1 MKAQSSLEWIFS
13 FLLILMVF
21 SHAVFAVPTVRY
33 GGDFDIPILD
43 RQPSGSSKAEA
54 LIQVPDHFT
63 IDDLDVGID
72 LTHTNVFDLQIFIY
86 SPDGDGLLL
95 NMYDF
100 KSEFFKGADYIQT
113 IFDDEAEILIE
124 QGTAPFTG
132 RFRPKAGNF
141 LDMFDSRDAYGTWRL
156 QIYDVW
162 YLDTGNLDSA
172 ELIFSMPEPAIVV
185 AEPTTISLLAFGAG
199 LTVLF
204 RRRRV

>member
-1 MKAQSSLEWIFS
+1 MKAQSSLGWIFS

-21 SHAVFAVPTVRY
+21 SRAVFAAPTVRY
-33 GGDFDIPILD
+33 GGDFNIPILD
-43 RQPSGSSKAEA
+43 KQPSGSSLTEA
-54 LIQVPDHFT
+54 LIQVPDHLT
-63 IDDLDVGID
+63 IYDLDVGIN
-72 LTHTNVFDLQIFIY
+72 LTHTNVFDLQIFIQG
-86 SPDGDGLLL
+86 PDGDGLLL

-100 KSEFFKGADYIQT
+100 KNEFFEGADYIQT
-113 IFDDEAEILIE
+113 IFDDEAEIPIE

-132 RFRPKAGNF
+132 RFRPKVGYF
-141 LDMFDSRDAYGTWRL
+141 LDMFDSRDTYGTWRL

-162 YLDTGNLDSA
+162 YLDSGNLESV
-172 ELIFSMPEPAIVV
+172 ELIFSIPEPAIVI